1 MQEHILT
8 LYLPLIISN
17 ILHMFVVKYDFL
29 KSLKIPVSIKAFG
42 KNKTYRGFVFV
53 TFLNGIILYLCTKV
67 FQIDLNANAFLFG
80 LILGLTYILFEL
92 PNSFLKRRL
101 GIAPGEKSEKFK
113 FFFIFLDRCD
123 SAFGVSLVYSL
134 LVQIKFTEFLI
145 LFSLAFGVHFFFSF
159 LLYRFGIKESL

>member
-17 ILHMFVVKYDFL
+17 ILHMFVVKHDYLRF
-29 KSLKIPVSIKAFG
+29 LKIPLSIKAFG

-53 TFLNGIILYLCTKV
+53 TLLNGFILYICTKV
-67 FQIDLNANAFLFG
+67 FQIELTTNAFFFG
-80 LILGLTYILFEL
+80 LVLGLTYILFEL

-101 GIAPGEKSEKFK
+101 GIAPGEKSKKFK
-113 FFFIFLDRCD
+113 LLFIFLDRCD

-134 LVQIKFTEFLI
+134 LAHIEFSEFI
-145 LFSLAFGVHFFFSF
+145 MLFALAFAFHFFFSF
-159 LLYRFGIKESL
+159 LLYQLGIKESL

>member
-29 KSLKIPVSIKAFG
+29 KSLKIPLSIKAFG

-53 TFLNGIILYLCTKV
+53 TLFNGIVLFICTKI
-67 FQIDLNANAFLFG
+67 FQIDLTTNPFILG

-113 FFFIFLDRCD
+113 LFFIFLDRCD

-134 LVQIKFTEFLI
+134 LAQIEFSEFI
-145 LFSLAFGVHFFFSF
+145 MLFGLAFGLHFFFSF
-159 LLYRFGIKESL
+159 VLYRIGIKESL